1 MLKKIAAGL
10 ALCAL
15 IAAVIAGP
23 TRLRAYFFPVP
34 EVPDDWMALLDEVRA
49 YQRRIGFRD
58 TANFR
63 VTREQLSEYTIC
75 GYAPRLLLPYSYQDP
90 AIRWGNATTEQACR
104 AAARAEDVYFA
115 STEAVG
121 EIGTA
126 MTPRMLQGKLDR
138 FLYLVI
144 HEDCHD
150 QFDFPYGFE
159 EALCN
164 LLGYQGMAAFA
175 REKYGARAR
184 EHRAVRAYA
193 QTQAQ
198 LTHAV
203 VGYYRQVEQLYA
215 RHARGEMAAA
225 AALIERAHLFG
236 GAERTLGWRRRTMNN
251 VGLANEMTYSRH
263 YPLVEAAYQTLGQ
276 DLPQTVAFFKQVDR
290 RKPTAAAVMAEQ
302 NLGNVSSAQFVR
314 AYETAVAH
322 TVQRLLADHAGT
334 AAAGRIK

>member
-1 MLKKIAAGL
+1 MLNKIVAGL
-10 ALCAL
+10 VLCAL
-15 IAAVIAGP
+15 VAAVMAGP
-23 TRLRAYFFPVP
+23 ARLQEFFFPVP
-34 EVPDDWMALLDEVRA
+34 DVPGDWKSLLDEVRA

-75 GYAPRLLLPYSYQDP
+75 GYAPRLQLPYSYQDP
-90 AIRWGNATTEQACR
+90 AIRWSNATAEQACH
-104 AAARAEDVYFA
+104 ADARAEDVYFA
-115 STEAVG
+115 RTEAVG

-175 REKYGARAR
+175 RDKYGASAR

-193 QTQAQ
+193 QTQVQ

-225 AALIERAHLFG
+225 AALIARVYLFG

-263 YPLVEAAYQTLGQ
+263 YPLVERVYETLGQ
-276 DLPQTVAFFKQVDR
+276 DMAQTVAFFKRVDR
-290 RKPTAAAVMAEQ
+290 SKPAAAAVMAQ
-302 NLGNVSSAQFVR
+302 QQISDPHSVRFVR
-314 AYETAVAH
+314 AYETALAQVVEH
-322 TVQRLLADHAGT
+322 LLADYSGT
-334 AAAGRIK
+334 AATGRIK